1 VQRTQLSFHFILPS
15 LRIRPGVERD
25 SMRPNAV
32 HCPERLYLMHWC
44 FSSRS
49 LVLASFVVLV
59 PTMLSQSGP
68 VSLSSPDQRL
78 VMRLATV
85 AGKESNGTGGKL
97 VYSIAFCG
105 KPLLNES
112 ALALELDGQATLG
125 NNVQITE
132 STPGKGRDDYTLV
145 AGKVSDVHD
154 QYNSLLLRTVEG
166 DGAKRSLLIEA
177 RAYND
182 GIAFRYVLPEQDAI
196 KKLRLKQEDTEFRI
210 STDATTWALELPNYR
225 SSYESEYV
233 KLPITSFSNQGGVS
247 SSFLIGM
254 PLLMHSPG
262 TAWMTLTEA
271 DLEGNPGMYVTNPS
285 GNWAGHWFVSKLS
298 PRSDDPNLVAV
309 EALPYHS
316 AWRVLLVADE
326 PGRLMESN
334 VISDL
339 NSPNR
344 VQDTSWIHP
353 GKASWNWWA
362 GDIGPD
368 GKPAYT
374 TKNMEYYVDFAAQSG
389 FPYMLL
395 DAGWADGRDITKLRG
410 NVDVPELA
418 RYAAAKHVKVWI
430 WLYSTSVMEQMKEAF
445 PLYEKWGVAGVKIDF
460 INRDDQDG
468 IKFYY
473 DVARE
478 AAEHH
483 LMVDFHGASKP
494 WGIERTYPNVLS
506 YEAVLGAENSKVA
519 RRDSP
524 VDRSVFPFTRM
535 VAGPLDY
542 TPGGFNNVTEDEFVG
557 RDTSPMIMGTR
568 AQQLALYVVFQTPF
582 QMVSDSPQAYANQ
595 PEFQFIRD
603 VPTQWD
609 SMHVLSGEPGEF
621 VTIARSHGRE
631 WYLGGITN
639 WTPRE
644 LHVPLDFLDAGRYIA
659 QVYQDGADAGT
670 HPKHVTI
677 SRLVV
682 HKGERLTLRLA
693 VGGGCAIRF
702 IPEGGK

>member
-1 VQRTQLSFHFILPS
+1 
-15 LRIRPGVERD
+15 
-25 SMRPNAV
+25 
-32 HCPERLYLMHWC
+32 
-44 FSSRS
+44 
-49 LVLASFVVLV
+49 
-59 PTMLSQSGP
+59 MLICNLEGFAATDP
-68 VSLSSPDQRL
+68 VILSSPDQQL
-78 VMRLATV
+78 VIRFATV
-85 AGKESNGTGGKL
+85 PEKGAVGSDGKL
-97 VYSIAFCG
+97 VYSVAFHG
-105 KPLLNES
+105 KQVLDPS
-112 ALALELDGQATLG
+112 SLALELAGQPTLG
-125 NNVQITE
+125 SDVEIVG
-132 STPGKGRDDYTLV
+132 STPAKGSDDYSLI
-145 AGKVSDVHD
+145 AGKVSNVHD
-154 QYNSLLLRTVEG
+154 LYNSVQLRAVEKNEP
-166 DGAKRSLLIEA
+166 KRSLVIEA

-182 GIAFRYVLPEQDAI
+182 GIAFRYVLPEQDTI
-196 KKLRLKQEDTEFRI
+196 KDLPLKQEHTEFRI
-210 STDATTWALELPNYR
+210 STDATTWALALPNYR

-233 KLPITSFSNQGGVS
+233 RLPTTAFSNQGGVS
-247 SSFLIGM
+247 SNFLIGM
-254 PLLMHSPG
+254 PLLMHLPG
-262 TAWMTLTEA
+262 VAWMTLTEA

-298 PRSDDPNLVAV
+298 PRFDDPSLVLKTS
-309 EALPYHS
+309 LPHHS

-326 PGRLMESN
+326 PGKLMESN

-339 NSPNR
+339 NSPSR
-344 VQDTSWIHP
+344 VQDTSWIRP

-368 GKPAYT
+368 GKSAYT

-410 NVDVPELA
+410 NVDVPELV
-418 RYAAAKHVKVWI
+418 RYAAAKNVKVWI
-430 WLYSTSVMEQMKEAF
+430 WLYSTSVMDQMKEAF
-445 PLYEKWGVAGVKIDF
+445 PLFEKWGVAGVKIDF

-506 YEAVLGAENSKVA
+506 YEAVLGAENNKVG

-524 VDRSVFPFTRM
+524 VDRTVFPFTRM

-542 TPGGFNNVTEDEFVG
+542 TPGGFNNATEDDFVP
-557 RDTSPMIMGTR
+557 RDQSPMVMGTR

-582 QMVSDSPQAYANQ
+582 QMVSDSPQAYTNQ
-595 PEFQFIRD
+595 PAFQFIRD

-609 SMHVLSGEPGEF
+609 SMHVLNGEPGEF
-621 VTIARSHGRE
+621 VTIARSHGNE
-631 WYLGGITN
+631 WYLGSITN

-644 LHVPLDFLDAGRYIA
+644 LHVPLNFLGSGRYVAEI
-659 QVYQDGADAGT
+659 YLDGADAGN
-670 HPKHVTI
+670 HPQHVTI
-677 SRLVV
+677 KKQIVR
-682 HKGERLTLRLA
+682 KGEQLTLHLA
-693 VGGGCAIRF
+693 AGGGCAIRF
-702 IPEGGK
+702 APENVK

>member
-1 VQRTQLSFHFILPS
+1 MSCCSPAKFLT
-15 LRIRPGVERD
+15 
-25 SMRPNAV
+25 
-32 HCPERLYLMHWC
+32 
-44 FSSRS
+44 
-49 LVLASFVVLV
+49 LVALTVGACSGAFA
-59 PTMLSQSGP
+59 QSAP

-78 VMRLATV
+78 VVKFETI
-85 AGKESNGTGGKL
+85 AGKENTGSGGKL
-97 VYSIAFCG
+97 TYSVTFRG
-105 KPLLNES
+105 KQLLDPS
-112 ALALELDGQATLG
+112 ALALELEGQPALG
-125 NNVQITE
+125 SDVQIVE
-132 STPGKGRDDYTLV
+132 STPGKGSDEYTLL
-145 AGKVSDVHD
+145 AGKVSKVSDA
-154 QYNSLLLRTVEG
+154 YNSLQLRAVESKEP
-166 DGAKRSLLIEA
+166 KRTLIIEA

-182 GIAFRYVLPEQDAI
+182 AIAFRYVLPEQDAI
-196 KKLRLKQEDTEFRI
+196 KEVRLKQEDTEFRI
-210 STDATTWALELPNYR
+210 STDATTWALALPNYR

-233 KLPITSFSNQGGVS
+233 KLPITAFSNQGGVS
-247 SSFLIGM
+247 SNFLIGM

-285 GNWAGHWFVSKLS
+285 GNWAGHYFVSKLS
-298 PRSDDPNLVAV
+298 PRIDDQNL
-309 EALPYHS
+309 ALKTTLPHHS

-326 PGRLMESN
+326 PGRLMEST
-334 VISDL
+334 VITDL
-339 NSPNR
+339 NPANR

-362 GDIGPD
+362 GDVGPD
-368 GKPAYT
+368 GKAAYT
-374 TKNMEYYVDFAAQSG
+374 TKNMEYYVDFAAESG

-410 NVDVPELA
+410 NVDVPELV

-430 WLYSTSVMEQMKEAF
+430 WLYSTPVMEQMKEAF
-445 PLYEKWGVAGVKIDF
+445 PVFEQWGVAGVKIDF

-478 AAEHH
+478 AADHH

-542 TPGGFNNVTEDEFVG
+542 TPGGFNNVTEDEFIG
-557 RDTSPMIMGTR
+557 RDVSPMLMGTR

-595 PEFQFIRD
+595 PAFQFIRD
-603 VPTQWD
+603 VPASWD
-609 SMHVLSGEPGEF
+609 SMHVLNGEPGEF
-621 VTIARSHGRE
+621 VTIARSHGSE
-631 WYLGGITN
+631 WYLGSMTN

-644 LHVPLDFLDAGRYIA
+644 LHVPLSFLGAGRYTAEIYEDA
-659 QVYQDGADAGT
+659 PDAGI
-670 HPKHVTI
+670 HPKNVTI
-677 SRLVV
+677 RKQSVS
-682 HKGERLTLRLA
+682 KGETLTLHLA
-693 VGGGCAIRF
+693 AGGGCAIRF
-702 IPEGGK
+702 VPQNGR

>member
-1 VQRTQLSFHFILPS
+1 
-15 LRIRPGVERD
+15 
-25 SMRPNAV
+25 MR
-32 HCPERLYLMHWC
+32 WC
-44 FSSRS
+44 FRSRS
-49 LVLASFVVLV
+49 FVLASFVALAQ
-59 PTMLSQSGP
+59 TTLAQSSP
-68 VSLSSPDQRL
+68 ISLSSPDQRL
-78 VMRLATV
+78 TIRFATV
-85 AGKESNGTGGKL
+85 ATKESSGKL
-97 VYSIAFCG
+97 VYSITFRG
-105 KPLLNES
+105 KPLLDES
-112 ALALELDGQATLG
+112 ALALEMDDQPALG
-125 NNVQITE
+125 SNVQIIE
-132 STPGKGRDDYTLV
+132 STSGKGSDDYSLV
-145 AGKVSDVHD
+145 AGKVSEVRD
-154 QYNSLLLRTVEG
+154 QYNSLLLSTVEG
-166 DGAKRSLLIEA
+166 GGAKRSLQIEA

-182 GIAFRYVLPEQDAI
+182 GIAFRYMLPRQDAI
-196 KKLRLKQEDTEFRI
+196 KELRLKQEDTEFRI

-233 KLPITSFSNQGGVS
+233 KLPITAFSNQGGVS
-247 SSFLIGM
+247 SNFLIGM

-262 TAWMTLTEA
+262 AAWMTLTEA

-298 PRSDDPNLVAV
+298 PRLDDLNIVAV
-309 EALPYHS
+309 SALPYHS
-316 AWRVLLVADE
+316 AWRVLLVGDE
-326 PGRLMESN
+326 PGRLMESSM
-334 VISDL
+334 VSDL
-339 NSPNR
+339 NPPNR
-344 VQDTSWIHP
+344 VPDTSWIHP

-395 DAGWADGRDITKLRG
+395 DAGWSSRDITKLRG
-410 NVDVPELA
+410 NVDVPELV
-418 RYAAAKHVKVWI
+418 RYAARKHVKVWI
-430 WLYSTSVMEQMKEAF
+430 WLYSASVMEQMKDAF
-445 PLYEKWGVAGVKIDF
+445 PLYERWGVAGVKIDF

-582 QMVSDSPQAYANQ
+582 QMVSDSPQAYSHQ

-603 VPTQWD
+603 VPAQWD
-609 SMHVLSGEPGEF
+609 SMHVLNGEPGEF
-621 VTIARSHGRE
+621 VTIARSHGRD
-631 WYLGGITN
+631 WYLGSMTN
-639 WTPRE
+639 WTPRV
-644 LHVPLDFLDAGRYIA
+644 LHVPLDFLGAGSYIA

-677 SRLVV
+677 SRQVV
-682 HKGERLTLRLA
+682 HKGEQLTLRLA
-693 VGGGCAIRF
+693 SGGGCAIRF

>member
-1 VQRTQLSFHFILPS
+1 MLWSFK
-15 LRIRPGVERD
+15 
-25 SMRPNAV
+25 
-32 HCPERLYLMHWC
+32 
-44 FSSRS
+44 RS
-49 LVLASFVVLV
+49 AFVVAALTV
-59 PTMLSQSGP
+59 FCSAEGFSQSG
-68 VSLSSPDQRL
+68 SAKLSSPDQQL
-78 VMRLATV
+78 VMQFTTIATKDSV
-85 AGKESNGTGGKL
+85 GAGGKL
-97 VYSIAFCG
+97 VYSVTFHG
-105 KPLLNES
+105 KQLLDPS
-112 ALALELDGQATLG
+112 ALELELIDQPTLG
-125 NNVQITE
+125 SNVQIVE
-132 STPGKGRDDYTLV
+132 NIPGSGSDDYTLI
-145 AGKVSDVHD
+145 AGKASKIDDH
-154 QYNSLLLRTVEG
+154 YNKVQLRVVEDREPKRLLV
-166 DGAKRSLLIEA
+166 IEA

-182 GIAFRYVLPEQDAI
+182 GIAFRYVLPEQNAI
-196 KKLRLKQEDTEFRI
+196 KELRLKQEDTEFRI
-210 STDATTWALELPNYR
+210 STDATAWALELPNYR

-233 KLPITSFSNQGGVS
+233 KLPITAFSNQGGVS

-298 PRSDDPNLVAV
+298 PRLDDPNLVAV
-309 EALPYHS
+309 AALPYHS
-316 AWRVLLVADE
+316 AWRVLLIADK
-326 PGRLMESN
+326 PGKLMESTM
-334 VISDL
+334 ISDL

-344 VQDTSWIHP
+344 IQDTSWIHP

-362 GDIGPD
+362 GDVGPD
-368 GKPAYT
+368 GKTAYT

-410 NVDVPELA
+410 KVDVPELV
-418 RYAAAKHVKVWI
+418 RYAAARHVKVWI

-445 PLYEKWGVAGVKIDF
+445 PLYEQWGVAGVKIDF

-582 QMVSDSPQAYANQ
+582 QMVSDSPQAYAHQ
-595 PEFQFIRD
+595 PEFQFIHD

-609 SMHVLSGEPGEF
+609 SMHVLNGEPGEF
-621 VTIARSHGRE
+621 VTIARSHGKE
-631 WYLGGITN
+631 WYLGSITN
-639 WTPRE
+639 WTSRE

-677 SRLVV
+677 NRLVV
-682 HKGERLTLRLA
+682 HKGERLTLHLA
-693 VGGGCAIRF
+693 SGGGCAIRF
-702 IPEGGK
+702 IPENGK